1 MIEDAKNGEFDMIAV
16 WKIDRMSR
24 NLTHLL
30 KVFEELKQ
38 Y

>member
-1 MIEDAKNGEFDMIAV
+1 MIKDAKNGEFDMIAV

-24 NLTHLL
+24 NLSHLL
-30 KVFEELKQ
+30 AIFEELKE